1 MAKLDNFDDHSLDD
15 EFDQEEQ
22 LDSADLGSW
31 EKTDKRKQNLQ
42 RRRQTRERIEQLKE
56 KRRLRDELDY
66 LDDKW
71 Q

>member
-1 MAKLDNFDDHSLDD
+1 MAKLDDFDGHSADD
-15 EFDQEEQ
+15 DFDQGEQ
-22 LDSADLGSW
+22 LDSPDLGNW
-31 EKTDKRKQNLQ
+31 EKADKRKQNLQ
-42 RRRQTRERIEQLKE
+42 RRRQARERIEQLKE